1 MTGVQTCA
9 LPIFRQLTQ
18 KHQFTQGMRFVEL
31 DMTNVLFDTYKNNL
45 EYQFTEGM
53 WFEETGMIEVLFDI
67 QTNSRKHGA
76 HCNKPKYGKESFY

>member
-1 MTGVQTCA
+1 
-9 LPIFRQLTQ
+9 
-18 KHQFTQGMRFVEL
+18 
-31 DMTNVLFDTYKNNL
+31 MTNVLFDTYKNNL

-76 HCNKPKYGKESFY
+76 HCNKPKYGQESFY